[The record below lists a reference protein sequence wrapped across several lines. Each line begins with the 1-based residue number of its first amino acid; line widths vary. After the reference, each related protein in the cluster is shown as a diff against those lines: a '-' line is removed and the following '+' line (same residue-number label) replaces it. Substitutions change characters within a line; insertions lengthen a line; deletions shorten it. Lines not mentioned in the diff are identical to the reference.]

1 MDKIFLFLLSFLIAT
16 NISAGIN
23 KKINIE
29 SATVEY
35 IRVTNSISFL
45 NNVKITSDKINV
57 SAEKAIYNG
66 ESEIISVTGFPSVIT
81 SGKEGAQFMGKA
93 EKIIIYSD
101 EKVHLVGNAT
111 MSYENI
117 NITSNKI
124 VFNPQTGNFT
134 SEE

>member
-1 MDKIFLFLLSFLIAT
+1 MDKLFSFLLSLAVTT
-16 NISAGIN
+16 NISAGVN
-23 KKINIE
+23 KKVNIE

-35 IRVTNSISFL
+35 MRLTNSISFL
-45 NNVKITSDKINV
+45 NNVKITSDKLNV
-57 SAEKAIYNG
+57 LAEEAVYDG
-66 ESEIISVTGFPSVIT
+66 ESEMISVIGFPSVIS
-81 SGKEGAQFMGKA
+81 SGKEGAQFNGKA

-101 EKVHLVGNAT
+101 EKVHLVGNAS

-124 VFNPQTGNFT
+124 VFNPQTGNLT

>member
-1 MDKIFLFLLSFLIAT
+1 MDKLFSFLLSLLVAT

-23 KKINIE
+23 KKVNIE

-35 IRVTNSISFL
+35 IRLTNSISFL

>member
-57 SAEKAIYNG
+57 LAEKAIYNG

-124 VFNPQTGNFT
+124 VFNPQTGNLT

>member
-1 MDKIFLFLLSFLIAT
+1 MDKLFSFLLSLLVAT

-23 KKINIE
+23 KKVNIE

-35 IRVTNSISFL
+35 IRLTNSISFL

-101 EKVHLVGNAT
+101 EKVHLVGNAS

-124 VFNPQTGNFT
+124 VFNPQTGNLT

>member
-16 NISAGIN
+16 DISAGID

-29 SATVEY
+29 STTVQY

-57 SAEKAIYNG
+57 LAEEAVYDG
-66 ESEIISVTGFPSVIT
+66 ESEIISVIGFPSLIS
-81 SGKEGAQFMGKA
+81 SGKEGAQFKGKA
-93 EKIIIYSD
+93 EKIIIYSN
-101 EKVHLVGNAT
+101 EKVHLVGNAS

-117 NITSNKI
+117 NINSDKI
-124 VFNPQTGNFT
+124 VFNPQTGSLT

>member
-29 SATVEY
+29 SSTVEY

-57 SAEKAIYNG
+57 LAEEAIYDG
-66 ESEIISVTGFPSVIT
+66 KSEMISVIGFPSVIS
-81 SGKEGAQFMGKA
+81 SGKEGAQFKGKA

-101 EKVHLVGNAT
+101 EKIHLVGNAS

-124 VFNPQTGNFT
+124 VFNPQTGNLT